1 MTKDTSKEE
10 WILTD
15 DDSCQYR
22 REINTD
28 HGKLFELYQIQLA
41 ANMISDTDSIYS
53 IAHDFISVLEINVDS
68 VLSCYGYDSLD
79 QVKSEY
85 GSDWE
90 AILAECQ
97 FELDAG
103 CQENL
108 IAHMPLMTWLEA
120 KHVIETL
127 VEKEGK

>member
-1 MTKDTSKEE
+1 M
-10 WILTD
+10 
-15 DDSCQYR
+15 
-22 REINTD
+22 
-28 HGKLFELYQIQLA
+28 
-41 ANMISDTDSIYS
+41 
-53 IAHDFISVLEINVDS
+53 
-68 VLSCYGYDSLD
+68 
-79 QVKSEY
+79 
-85 GSDWE
+85 E

-127 VEKEGK
+127 VEKEGKITMTKEELQVIMEIAGIKTKYTRTQNLLAIKKKL